1 MRNTQHNVRQTW
13 RTISNRIWV
22 CGKFDSN
29 INTLF
34 VNCLSKLIWNL
45 FLGLAKKKKRSAFT
59 DRSRESDKAHG
70 TTDAGLCST
79 GLQNWARGRPLKH
92 IIWHLR
98 FSYAYCWGSYM
109 MRLYKE
115 RLIEEA
121 KKIKWTHVKLESYSC
136 MSVKVSEQGTVTV
149 QVRSHTE
156 RGNIWLHTGT
166 HIHIEYWNTQ
176 TYRF

>member
-34 VNCLSKLIWNL
+34 VNCLSKLILNL
-45 FLGLAKKKKRSAFT
+45 FLGLAKKKKDLLSLT
-59 DRSRESDKAHG
+59 DQEKVIKHMEQQMQD
-70 TTDAGLCST
+70 CST
-79 GLQNWARGRPLKH
+79 GLQNWAWGRPLKH

-121 KKIKWTHVKLESYSC
+121 KKIKWTHVKLEPYSC